1 MGLFTGTSS
10 SATGRANSAAP
21 LKRRSLGRV
30 NRDSSGSLL
39 GPLSRGTTT
48 TTTKPAFPVGEGR
61 PKSPEGVEDDQV
73 QTPAALKASS
83 QSGAEET
90 SDEEPD
96 LADLQSDNTFLYQ
109 RHLPLDSAL
118 GLKPLYP
125 PKVSILER
133 IDVYIAEHYLDCFG
147 ITHQDEEVQHHNRL
161 VPFFA
166 KAPRFLSIRSLKR
179 KELERDY
186 TKERDTTETCARKQ
200 LCLER
205 SLESGEWNDEDQSFY
220 FDSQPTPYESF
231 DPDQSFEGYR
241 HIFSRPRPDDTC
253 RVPSAEPLGSSTA
266 TETLSEAEAKQRTA
280 EKMPLERRCFN
291 CGQSD
296 HAVAQCPLPR
306 NRKRIRQSRLEFEES
321 KAEQAQDTSMGEIN
335 GHARLH
341 QQLASV
347 EQRLRWLDEFVPG
360 KPSRALIEALAWE
373 AGGTE
378 GDRDAAKMKE
388 EEVFDLPYLR
398 NMLIWGYPPGWI
410 SDRDPVEQ
418 IRQRIQQDSE
428 WETVT
433 VSDGFDL
440 VALAQPQHPE
450 SDTVKD
456 NDDNSGEYADHGKMA
471 GQVRRWVD
479 YLMHLFDS
487 NRLQSFD
494 RAFRAPLPQMRE
506 EPVQNY
512 PRWCDS
518 SFQSR
523 SRSTEDTQDW
533 WWCSD
538 RPAKRRR

>member
-48 TTTKPAFPVGEGR
+48 TTKPALPVEEGR

-118 GLKPLYP
+118 GLKPLHP
-125 PKVSILER
+125 PKVSIFER
-133 IDVYIAEHYLDCFG
+133 IDAYIAEHYLDCFG

-200 LCLER
+200 LCL
-205 SLESGEWNDEDQSFY
+205 
-220 FDSQPTPYESF
+220 
-231 DPDQSFEGYR
+231 DQSFEGYR

-253 RVPSAEPLGSSTA
+253 GVPSAEPLGSSTA

-280 EKMPLERRCFN
+280 EKVPLERRCFN

-306 NRKRIRQSRLEFEES
+306 NRQRIRQSRLEFEES
-321 KAEQAQDTSMGEIN
+321 KAERAQDTSMGEIN

-341 QQLASV
+341 QQLASA

-373 AGGTE
+373 AGETG
-378 GDRDAAKMKE
+378 GDRDAAETKD

-433 VSDGFDL
+433 VLDGFDL

-456 NDDNSGEYADHGKMA
+456 DDDDNSGKYADHGKMA

-479 YLMHLFDS
+479 YQTHLFDS

-512 PRWCDS
+512 PRSCDS

>member
-10 SATGRANSAAP
+10 SATRRANSAAP

-39 GPLSRGTTT
+39 GLSSRGTTT
-48 TTTKPAFPVGEGR
+48 IKPALPAEEGR
-61 PKSPEGVEDDQV
+61 PKSSERVHDDQV
-73 QTPAALKASS
+73 QTPAALSSAAALKASS

-96 LADLQSDNTFLYQ
+96 LDLSDLQSDNTFLYE

-118 GLKPLYP
+118 GLKPLHP

-133 IDVYIAEHYLDCFG
+133 IDAYIAEHYLDCFG

-186 TKERDTTETCARKQ
+186 TKERDTTKTCARKQ
-200 LCLER
+200 LCL
-205 SLESGEWNDEDQSFY
+205 
-220 FDSQPTPYESF
+220 
-231 DPDQSFEGYR
+231 DQSFEGYR
-241 HIFSRPRPDDTC
+241 HIFSRPRPDDTWG
-253 RVPSAEPLGSSTA
+253 VPSAEPLGSSTA
-266 TETLSEAEAKQRTA
+266 TETLSEAKAKQKTA
-280 EKMPLERRCFN
+280 EKVPLERRCLN
-291 CGQSD
+291 CGESD

-306 NRKRIRQSRLEFEES
+306 NRQRIRQSRLEFEES
-321 KAEQAQDTSMGEIN
+321 KAERGQDTSMGEIN

-341 QQLASV
+341 QQLASA

-373 AGGTE
+373 AGETG
-378 GDRDAAKMKE
+378 GDRDAAETKD

-410 SDRDPVEQ
+410 SERDPVEQ

-433 VSDGFDL
+433 VLDGFDL
-440 VALAQPQHPE
+440 VALAQPRHPE

-456 NDDNSGEYADHGKMA
+456 DDNSRKYADHGKMA

-479 YLMHLFDS
+479 YQTHLFDS

-494 RAFRAPLPQMRE
+494 RVFRAPLPQMRE

-512 PRWCDS
+512 PRSCDS

-523 SRSTEDTQDW
+523 SRSTEDAQDW
-533 WWCSD
+533 WWWSD